1 MGVAGEER
9 RGASEHESHEVTR
22 GPDRDGTRDNVPP
35 VARGFPLHI
44 MHVSSVSQI
53 ANGRLRPYP
62 GQVRKIVAAQGWEG
76 DPSVLF
82 REPYGEE
89 A

>member
-1 MGVAGEER
+1 
-9 RGASEHESHEVTR
+9 
-22 GPDRDGTRDNVPP
+22 
-35 VARGFPLHI
+35 